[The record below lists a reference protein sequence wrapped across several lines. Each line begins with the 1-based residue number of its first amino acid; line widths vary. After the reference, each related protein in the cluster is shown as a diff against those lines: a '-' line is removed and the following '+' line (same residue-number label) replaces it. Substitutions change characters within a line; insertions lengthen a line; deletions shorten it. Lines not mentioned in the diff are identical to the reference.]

1 MMMLPRADPTPSASS
16 ISPTTVYGITPTA
29 FPTYPS
35 HLYRP
40 QATETSAWDTL
51 WRSPKSFSNLLIFIP
66 LFLGTIVCL
75 LIMLGF
81 LVLVRDYVLLESA
94 STYGERQQTRKEEL
108 LAAQAMIAEEE
119 HEKEGKS
126 AAIWFC
132 TQEIMGEDH
141 ELMFGDSRPTIRVV
155 AVYTAGVG
163 LKVTLPKFAASRVE
177 KLKMQQ
183 FDDEGVWGEDW
194 DNASKSDS
202 RAGWICLGWNRDGN
216 EGVQTAVD
224 AWMEKWDATVA
235 RDWDD
240 WIRGF
245 LGEIVNQRCEVGW
258 ELLRTTGA
266 AGSSTIRCER
276 CR

>member
-1 MMMLPRADPTPSASS
+1 MMLPRANPTPSASS
-16 ISPTTVYGITPTA
+16 ISPTTVYGITPPV

-35 HLYRP
+35 HFYKS

-51 WRSPKSFSNLLIFIP
+51 WRSPKSFSDLLIFIP

-75 LIMLGF
+75 LIMVGF
-81 LVLVRDYVLLESA
+81 LGLANELLGSA

-108 LAAQAMIAEEE
+108 YAAQAMIAEEE

-126 AAIWFC
+126 AATWFC
-132 TQEIMGEDH
+132 TQEIME
-141 ELMFGDSRPTIRVV
+141 ENPEVMFGDSRPKTRVV

-163 LKVTLPKFAASRVE
+163 LKVALPKFAPSRVD
-177 KLKMQQ
+177 KIKMQR
-183 FDDEGVWGEDW
+183 FDDEGIWGEDW
-194 DNASKSDS
+194 DNAWKLDS

-224 AWMEKWDATVA
+224 AWVEKWDATVA

-266 AGSSTIRCER
+266 AGPSTIRCER

>member
-1 MMMLPRADPTPSASS
+1 MLPGTNPTPSASS

-51 WRSPKSFSNLLIFIP
+51 WRSPKSFSHLLIFIP
-66 LFLGTIVCL
+66 LFLGTI
-75 LIMLGF
+75 
-81 LVLVRDYVLLESA
+81 S
-94 STYGERQQTRKEEL
+94 
-108 LAAQAMIAEEE
+108 
-119 HEKEGKS
+119 
-126 AAIWFC
+126 
-132 TQEIMGEDH
+132 
-141 ELMFGDSRPTIRVV
+141 
-155 AVYTAGVG
+155 GVG
-163 LKVTLPKFAASRVE
+163 LKVTLPKFAPSRVE

-194 DNASKSDS
+194 DNASESDS
-202 RAGWICLGWNRDGN
+202 RAGWICLCWHRDGN

-224 AWMEKWDATVA
+224 AWVEKWDATVA
-235 RDWDD
+235 RDWND

-245 LGEIVNQRCEVGW
+245 LGGIVNQRCEFGW
-258 ELLRTTGA
+258 ELLRITGA

>member
-1 MMMLPRADPTPSASS
+1 MMLPGTNPTPSASS
-16 ISPTTVYGITPTA
+16 ISPTTVYGITPPV

-40 QATETSAWDTL
+40 QPTETSAWNTL
-51 WRSPKSFSNLLIFIP
+51 WRSPESFSDLLIFIP

-75 LIMLGF
+75 LIILGF
-81 LVLVRDYVLLESA
+81 LVLAYVPLESA
-94 STYGERQQTRKEEL
+94 STYGERQQTRKEKL

-119 HEKEGKS
+119 HEKEGKG

-132 TQEIMGEDH
+132 TQEIIEEGH
-141 ELMFGDSRPTIRVV
+141 ELMFGDSRPTTRVV

-163 LKVTLPKFAASRVE
+163 LKFALPKFAPSRVE

-202 RAGWICLGWNRDGN
+202 RAGWICLGWHRDGN

-224 AWMEKWDATVA
+224 AWVEKWDATVA

-245 LGEIVNQRCEVGW
+245 LG
-258 ELLRTTGA
+258 A

>member
-51 WRSPKSFSNLLIFIP
+51 WRSPKSFSDLLIFIP

-126 AAIWFC
+126 AAIWFR
-132 TQEIMGEDH
+132 TQEIME
-141 ELMFGDSRPTIRVV
+141 ENSEVMFGETRPTIRVV

-177 KLKMQQ
+177 GLKMQR
-183 FDDEGVWGEDW
+183 FEDEGIWGEDW
-194 DNASKSDS
+194 DNAWKSDL

-216 EGVQTAVD
+216 EGVQTVVD
-224 AWMEKWDATVA
+224 AWVEKWDATVA
-235 RDWDD
+235 RDWND

-245 LGEIVNQRCEVGW
+245 L
-258 ELLRTTGA
+258 GA

>member
-1 MMMLPRADPTPSASS
+1 MLPGIIPNPSASS
-16 ISPTTVYGITPTA
+16 ISPTTVYGITPPV

-35 HLYRP
+35 HFYRP

-51 WRSPKSFSNLLIFIP
+51 WRSPKSFSDLLIFIP

-75 LIMLGF
+75 LIILGF
-81 LVLVRDYVLLESA
+81 LVLAYVPLESA
-94 STYGERQQTRKEEL
+94 STYGGRQQTRKEEL

-126 AAIWFC
+126 AAIWFS
-132 TQEIMGEDH
+132 TQEIMEEDH
-141 ELMFGDSRPTIRVV
+141 ELMFGDSRPTTRVV
-155 AVYTAGVG
+155 AVYTAVVG
-163 LKVTLPKFAASRVE
+163 LKVALPKFAPSRVE

-216 EGVQTAVD
+216 EGVQTVVD
-224 AWMEKWDATVA
+224 AWVEKWDATVA
-235 RDWDD
+235 RDWND

-245 LGEIVNQRCEVGW
+245 LGDIVSQRCEVGW

>member
-1 MMMLPRADPTPSASS
+1 MMMLPRTDPTPSAPS
-16 ISPTTVYGITPTA
+16 ISPTTVYGITPTV

-51 WRSPKSFSNLLIFIP
+51 WKFPNSFSDLLIFIP

-81 LVLVRDYVLLESA
+81 LLLACILLEST
-94 STYGERQQTRKEEL
+94 STYGGRQQTSKEEL
-108 LAAQAMIAEEE
+108 LAAQAMIAKEEQE
-119 HEKEGKS
+119 EDRKS

-132 TQEIMGEDH
+132 TQEIIEEGN
-141 ELMFGDSRPTIRVV
+141 ELTFGNSGPKTRVV

-163 LKVTLPKFAASRVE
+163 LKVTLPKFAPSRVE

-202 RAGWICLGWNRDGN
+202 RAGWICLGWHRDGN

-224 AWMEKWDATVA
+224 AWVEKWDATVA
-235 RDWDD
+235 RDWND

-245 LGEIVNQRCEVGW
+245 LGGIVNQRCEFGW
-258 ELLRTTGA
+258 ELLRITGA

>member
-1 MMMLPRADPTPSASS
+1 M
-16 ISPTTVYGITPTA
+16 
-29 FPTYPS
+29 
-35 HLYRP
+35 
-40 QATETSAWDTL
+40 E
-51 WRSPKSFSNLLIFIP
+51 
-66 LFLGTIVCL
+66 
-75 LIMLGF
+75 
-81 LVLVRDYVLLESA
+81 
-94 STYGERQQTRKEEL
+94 
-108 LAAQAMIAEEE
+108 
-119 HEKEGKS
+119 
-126 AAIWFC
+126 
-132 TQEIMGEDH
+132 EDH

-163 LKVTLPKFAASRVE
+163 LKVTLPKFAPSRVE

-194 DNASKSDS
+194 DDASKSDS
-202 RAGWICLGWNRDGN
+202 RGEWICLGWNRDGN
-216 EGVQTAVD
+216 EGVQTVVD
-224 AWMEKWDATVA
+224 AWVEKWDATVA
-235 RDWDD
+235 RDWND

>member
-1 MMMLPRADPTPSASS
+1 MMLPGTNPTPSASS
-16 ISPTTVYGITPTA
+16 ISPTTVYGITPTV

-35 HLYRP
+35 HLCRP
-40 QATETSAWDTL
+40 QPTETSAWDTL
-51 WRSPKSFSNLLIFIP
+51 WRSPNSFSDLLIFIP

-75 LIMLGF
+75 LIILGF
-81 LVLVRDYVLLESA
+81 LVLAYVPLESA
-94 STYGERQQTRKEEL
+94 STYGGRQQTRKEEL
-108 LAAQAMIAEEE
+108 LAAQAMIGEEE

-132 TQEIMGEDH
+132 TQEIMDENP
-141 ELMFGDSRPTIRVV
+141 EVMFGDSRPKIRVV

-163 LKVTLPKFAASRVE
+163 LKVTLPKFAPSRVE

-183 FDDEGVWGEDW
+183 FDDEGVWGQDW
-194 DNASKSDS
+194 DNAWKLDS

-216 EGVQTAVD
+216 EGVQTVVN
-224 AWMEKWDATVA
+224 AWVEKWDATVA

-245 LGEIVNQRCEVGW
+245 LGGIVSQRCEVGW

>member
-1 MMMLPRADPTPSASS
+1 MMLPGTNPTPSASS

-40 QATETSAWDTL
+40 QATETSAWVTL

-81 LVLVRDYVLLESA
+81 LVLVRDYKRG
-94 STYGERQQTRKEEL
+94 TTRRTMQQSGFAR
-108 LAAQAMIAEEE
+108 
-119 HEKEGKS
+119 KS

-132 TQEIMGEDH
+132 TQEIMEEDH
-141 ELMFGDSRPTIRVV
+141 ELMFGDSRPTTRVV

-163 LKVTLPKFAASRVE
+163 LKVALPKFAPSRVE

-224 AWMEKWDATVA
+224 AWVEKWDATVA
-235 RDWDD
+235 GDWND

-245 LGEIVNQRCEVGW
+245 LDDIVSQRCEVGW

>member
-1 MMMLPRADPTPSASS
+1 MMLPRTDPTPSASS
-16 ISPTTVYGITPTA
+16 ISPTTVYGITPTV

-35 HLYRP
+35 HLCRP
-40 QATETSAWDTL
+40 PPTETSAWDTL
-51 WRSPKSFSNLLIFIP
+51 WRSPNSFSDLLIFIP

-81 LVLVRDYVLLESA
+81 LVLAYVLLEST
-94 STYGERQQTRKEEL
+94 STLGAKQQTRKEEL

-119 HEKEGKS
+119 HKEGGKG

-132 TQEIMGEDH
+132 TQEIIEEGD
-141 ELMFGDSRPTIRVV
+141 ELTFGNSGPKTRVV

-163 LKVTLPKFAASRVE
+163 LKITLPKFAASRLE
-177 KLKMQQ
+177 KIKMQR
-183 FDDEGVWGEDW
+183 FDDEGVWGEGW
-194 DNASKSDS
+194 DKLIDNEALE
-202 RAGWICLGWNRDGN
+202 WICLGWNHDGN
-216 EGVQTAVD
+216 EGVQTVVD
-224 AWMEKWDATVA
+224 AWVEKWDATVA
-235 RDWDD
+235 RDWND

-245 LGEIVNQRCEVGW
+245 LGDIVSQRCEVGW
-258 ELLRTTGA
+258 ELLRITGA